1 MAVRIWIFVRQCEY
15 VIVLVYVVVAEDI
28 PSPDSTLLDQELW
41 YASN

>member
-1 MAVRIWIFVRQCEY
+1 MAVRIWVFVRHCEY
-15 VIVLVYVVVAEDI
+15 VIILVDMIVAEDI